1 MHTRR
6 YTFFA
11 VALAGLACLLLAAAS
26 TSQAL
31 TAKQKVGKSLF
42 FDTTLS
48 EPTGQACAACHGRNV
63 GWTGPD
69 ASVNRTTAVYPGAFP
84 GSFGNRKPPAA
95 AYAGRSPRLHYVNST
110 TGWVGGMFWDGR
122 KTGYVL
128 GDPLTEQA
136 QGPFLNPLE
145 QNNADAAAVVAKVEA
160 SSYAP
165 LFKAVWGAYIF
176 ADTDA
181 AYYAIAQS
189 IATFERSPRVSSFS
203 SKYDAYRARRAAFT
217 GEERR
222 GMKLFKGKANCSGCH
237 VPPLFTDFSY
247 GNLGIPKNP
256 DNPFY
261 NALPEFNPD
270 GAAWVDKG
278 LGGYLETTGYYDA
291 SVYTP
296 ELGKFKVPTLRNVDR
311 RPNPSFVK
319 AYGHNGYFKSLKEIV
334 HFYNTRDVPGAGWKG
349 VPWPAAEYA
358 ATMNTSE
365 IGNLGLTA
373 TQEKAIVAFLK
384 TLSDGY
390 RPAAHH

>member
-6 YTFFA
+6 YTIFA

-31 TAKQKVGKSLF
+31 TAKQKVGRSLF
-42 FDTTLS
+42 IDTTLS
-48 EPTGQACAACHGRNV
+48 EPAGQACAACHAGNV

-69 ASVNRTTAVYPGAFP
+69 ASVNLKGAVYPGAFP
-84 GSFGNRKPPAA
+84 GRFGNRKPPAA
-95 AYAGRSPRLHYVNST
+95 AYAGYSPRLHYVNST

-145 QNNADAAAVVAKVEA
+145 QNNADAAAVVAKVKV

-176 ADTDA
+176 SDTNA

-203 SKYDAYRARRAAFT
+203 SKYDARRAGHATFT
-217 GEERR
+217 AREKQ
-222 GMKLFKGKANCSGCH
+222 GMKLFNGKANCSNCH
-237 VPPLFTDFSY
+237 VARLFTDYSY
-247 GNLGIPKNP
+247 DNLGIPKNP

-261 NALPEFNPD
+261 NEPAVNPA
-270 GAAWVDKG
+270 GAAWVDEG
-278 LGGYLETTGYYDA
+278 LGGYLKASGFYDA
-291 SVYTP
+291 SISTP
-296 ELGKFKVPTLRNVDR
+296 QLGKFKVPTLRNVDK
-311 RPNPSFVK
+311 RPSPSFVK
-319 AYGHNGYFKSLKEIV
+319 AYGHNGYFKSLREIV
-334 HFYNTRDVPGAGWKG
+334 HFYNTRDVAGAGWKG
-349 VPWPAAEYA
+349 VPWPAPEYA
-358 ATMNTSE
+358 ATVNTSE

-384 TLSDGY
+384 TLTD
-390 RPAAHH
+390 R

>member
-6 YTFFA
+6 YTLFA

-42 FDTTLS
+42 FDSALS
-48 EPTGQACAACHGRNV
+48 EPAGQACAACHGGNV

-69 ASVNRTTAVYPGAFP
+69 AAVNLKTAVYPGAFP
-84 GSFGNRKPPAA
+84 GRFGNRKPPAA

-145 QNNADAAAVVAKVEA
+145 QNNADAAAVVAKVKV

-176 ADTDA
+176 SDTNA

-203 SKYDAYRARRAAFT
+203 SKYDARRAGHATFT
-217 GEERR
+217 AKEKQGI
-222 GMKLFKGKANCSGCH
+222 KLFNGKANCSNCH
-237 VPPLFTDFSY
+237 ASRLFTDYSY
-247 GNLGIPKNP
+247 DNLGIPKNP
-256 DNPFY
+256 LNPFY
-261 NALPEFNPD
+261 SEPKYNPK
-270 GAAWVDKG
+270 GTKWVDEG
-278 LGGYLETTGYYDA
+278 LGGYLAGTGFYRA
-291 SVYTP
+291 SISKR
-296 ELGKFKVPTLRNVDR
+296 ELGKFKVPTLRNVAK
-311 RPNPSFVK
+311 RPSPSFVK
-319 AYGHNGYFKSLKEIV
+319 AYGHNGYFKSLAEIV

-349 VPWPAAEYA
+349 MPWPAAEYA

-365 IGNLGLTA
+365 IGHLGLTGR
-373 TQEKAIVAFLK
+373 QEGAIVAFLK
-384 TLSDGY
+384 TLTD
-390 RPAAHH
+390 R